1 METFQG
7 ERMKIN
13 DKVILSNI
21 RAFAKRN
28 SNQRICYIPET
39 RSFFCQGDRY
49 YVDPTPEL
57 IKIAELGYFYIFEL
71 EEK

>member
-1 METFQG
+1 
-7 ERMKIN
+7 MKIN
-13 DKVILSNI
+13 DKVLLSNI

-39 RSFFCQGDRY
+39 RSFCCQGDRY

-71 EEK
+71 DEKCEN